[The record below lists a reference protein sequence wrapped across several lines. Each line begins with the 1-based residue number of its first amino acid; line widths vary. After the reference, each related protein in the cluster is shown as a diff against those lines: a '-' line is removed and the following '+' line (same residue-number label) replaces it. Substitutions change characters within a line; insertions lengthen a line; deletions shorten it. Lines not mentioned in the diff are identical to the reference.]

1 MWLLSSAGN
10 NTGSALQPPLLS
22 QCLTRWG
29 ERQLNQNMTPV
40 PHQVEEN
47 HCFGATV
54 SRIKITKKSCPT
66 SNLPFISQNNLVFP
80 AAVRHH
86 ARHRAGWS
94 VPLRSLPLPQVNRLW
109 FCHGSSGEPTK
120 NWIAWNSPKMGAFSF
135 PKTAQ
140 TFDFTEE
147 GGGGVLPFKI
157 FSQTIPFFLA
167 RSTSVVDESG
177 VFCWWIVCYFDGKLI
192 MIAIVNNSMTAPPPR
207 GLLDL
212 LPCPL
217 TSLNRSI

>member
-1 MWLLSSAGN
+1 MEGSWPETPDPEPQAAEWPDPRSVFSSSECWSFFLCIFKLKQFCDFFLLQATILGVRCSRPSPAGAWP
-10 NTGSALQPPLLS
+10 G
-22 QCLTRWG
+22 G

-94 VPLRSLPLPQVNRLW
+94 VPLRSLPLPQVNQLW

-120 NWIAWNSPKMGAFSF
+120 NSIVWNSPKMG
-135 PKTAQ
+135 
-140 TFDFTEE
+140 
-147 GGGGVLPFKI
+147 
-157 FSQTIPFFLA
+157 
-167 RSTSVVDESG
+167 
-177 VFCWWIVCYFDGKLI
+177 
-192 MIAIVNNSMTAPPPR
+192 
-207 GLLDL
+207 GLLV
-212 LPCPL
+212 P
-217 TSLNRSI
+217 